1 MTGFG
6 EGCHLYC
13 LLLLVHL
20 NLALVG
26 LQYEGNYCRDK
37 DVGGGLQSLRV

>member
-1 MTGFG
+1 MTGFT
-6 EGCHLYC
+6 EAQYLSS

-26 LQYEGNYCRDK
+26 LQYEGNYRRDK
-37 DVGGGLQSLRV
+37 NVGSGLQSLRV

>member
-1 MTGFG
+1 MTGFTG
-6 EGCHLYC
+6 ARHLC
-13 LLLLVHL
+13 SLLLRVHL

-37 DVGGGLQSLRV
+37 DVGSGLQSLRV

>member
-1 MTGFG
+1 MTGFT
-6 EGCHLYC
+6 EAQHLC
-13 LLLLVHL
+13 RLLLLVHM

-37 DVGGGLQSLRV
+37 DVGSGLQSLRV

>member
-37 DVGGGLQSLRV
+37 DVGSGLQSLRV

>member
-1 MTGFG
+1 MTGFT
-6 EGCHLYC
+6 EAQYLFR

-26 LQYEGNYCRDK
+26 LQYERNYRRDK
-37 DVGGGLQSLRV
+37 DVGGGLQSLWV

>member
-1 MTGFG
+1 MTAFT
-6 EGCHLYC
+6 EAQHLSS

-26 LQYEGNYCRDK
+26 LQYEGNYRRDK
-37 DVGGGLQSLRV
+37 DVGGGLQSLWV

>member
-6 EGCHLYC
+6 EGCYLC
-13 LLLLVHL
+13 RLLLLVHM

-26 LQYEGNYCRDK
+26 LQNEGNYCRDK

>member
-1 MTGFG
+1 MTGFTVAQYL
-6 EGCHLYC
+6 CS
-13 LLLLVHL
+13 LLLRVHL

>member
-26 LQYEGNYCRDK
+26 LQYEGNYCWDK
-37 DVGGGLQSLRV
+37 DVGSGLQSLRV